1 MRSLSVSYAPPP
13 QLART
18 TERSPAAWL
27 ANLAEDL
34 LKPRRV
40 TERQRLYWVVGAP
53 FLCFLAIMGLRH
65 TAVQPPVLQSVA
77 SSEAFTANVLDGA
90 RRSV

>member
-13 QLART
+13 QLAKPST
-18 TERSPAAWL
+18 SPAQWL
-27 ANLAEDL
+27 TSTCDDL

-40 TERQRLYWVVGAP
+40 SDRARLWWIVGAP

-65 TAVQPPVLQSVA
+65 TAVQPPVTLSVA
-77 SSEAFTANVLDGA
+77 SSEATQAAVLEGA
-90 RRSV
+90 RRLR